1 MSTPVIVLLFVI
13 VTILIT
19 VLFLYSRS
27 KFKEQDKKI
36 DYKINEVEKKNITIS
51 SALREQIEGYKNY
64 TNERI
69 KEYKEDTDK
78 IVQRSFDNIEKFLK
92 RIEQNH
98 DSEEE
103 ARNNW
108 VKAQERSNKSRDS
121 KINAINNDV
130 TSIKTMIGVVTG
142 TKELDALKKVIREA
156 SKESLEKI
164 MAERDK

>member
-13 VTILIT
+13 VTILIAI
-19 VLFLYSRS
+19 LFFYSRS

-69 KEYKEDTDK
+69 KEYKDDTDK

-108 VKAQERSNKSRDS
+108 VKEQERSNKSRDS

-142 TKELDALKKVIREA
+142 TKELDALKKVIKEA
-156 SKESLEKI
+156 SQESLKKI
-164 MAERDK
+164 IDEVDK